1 MITSGAMLVVVVVLV
16 AAVVV
21 VVVVAVVVLLAV
33 VVDEGAVGR
42 EEFTRV
48 GPGTGVMLGSV
59 LACKQRVIRNVKSN
73 NIDIISLPPAH
84 DEDL

>member
-1 MITSGAMLVVVVVLV
+1 MECDHLPVNFPLDLQSASDSL
-16 AAVVV
+16 
-21 VVVVAVVVLLAV
+21 VLLAV